1 MNILVTG
8 SSGFL
13 GREVIKIINKKKY
26 TLTFLGRKKIK
37 KKNYIFCNLNNLK
50 KLKNVLD
57 KCNPNVIINLAA
69 EVNFNKNTKD
79 MYAVNSS
86 CPYEIAKFCKKKK
99 CTSYSRI
106 WHNSKWNK
114 RKIQ

>member
-1 MNILVTG
+1 MNILITG

-13 GREVIKIINKKKY
+13 GKELVKVIDKKKY
-26 TLTFLGRKKIK
+26 DLTFIGRKKNK

-57 KCNPNVIINLAA
+57 KQNPNVIINLAA

-79 MYAVNSS
+79 MYVVNSF
-86 CPYEIAKFCKKKK
+86 CPYEIAKFCKKKNAHLIHI
-99 CTSYSRI
+99 S
-106 WHNSKWNK
+106 SKIVNGIK
-114 RKIQ
+114 KK